1 MENIINAY
9 KLTLARMDELGGEW
23 VGYAYQD
30 MTVDQRYVLRFEDVM
45 VTDSRLKVEVM
56 FRDGGVIAC
65 ILKNRNIE
73 KKIEN
78 ALMDFLMDRIEV
90 DDEMPPLVQSRPT
103 MCQNWHTN
111 GHTVESHH

>member
-30 MTVDQRYVLRFEDVM
+30 MTVAERYVLRFEDVL
-45 VTDSRLKVEVM
+45 VTDSKLKVEVM

-65 ILKNRNIE
+65 VLKNKNIE
-73 KKIEN
+73 NNTMN
-78 ALMDFLMDRIEV
+78 AIMNTLIKHIYVEEER
-90 DDEMPPLVQSRPT
+90 PRPT
-103 MCQNWHTN
+103 LHQHWENN
-111 GHTVESHH
+111 GFKGHH

>member
-30 MTVDQRYVLRFEDVM
+30 MTVAERYVLRFEDVL

-65 ILKNRNIE
+65 VLKNKNIE
-73 KKIEN
+73 NNTMN
-78 ALMDFLMDRIEV
+78 AIMNTLIKHID
-90 DDEMPPLVQSRPT
+90 VQEEKPRPT
-103 MCQNWHTN
+103 LHQHWDDN
-111 GHTVESHH
+111 GIEGHY